1 MGKREHS
8 QIAMSTQKFI
18 RDVGIIG
25 ITQVLSNLGAF
36 FLLPIIT
43 KTLGTYDYGTW
54 AQISITVSLL
64 SPLALL
70 GLQMAFVRFLAAEKD
85 AARIREVFFS
95 IFFFVFFTGM
105 LVSVLVFALSDFL
118 AVTVFS
124 DIATSYYIKA
134 GSFLIL
140 LSVLDQISLFYFR
153 ISRRIH
159 IFGLLSLF
167 QTFGRLFLILALLLV
182 GFGLLGVIGATLV
195 VQSCIVILSLIL
207 IIRQIGFAIP
217 KFEGFGELIK
227 YGAPLTPNSLIRW
240 ITDSSD
246 RYIIGIFLGLSAVGI
261 YSASYAIG
269 SLVHLFIAPIQF
281 ILFPELSRLYD
292 EERVGDVKNYLSSS
306 LRYFLLIAIPAVT
319 GLTVLAKPFLMI
331 LTTPAFVIGSII
343 IPFIALSGLLGGV
356 FQIVINITHLVKKTQ
371 FNLFIHILAAV
382 SNLVLNIVLIPFIG
396 ILGAAIATLASYALM
411 VIVGICISFR
421 DLSFDPGYGFI
432 LKCVVAS
439 GIMAAILLVFNPN
452 NILYLLCTVG
462 IGIIIYFFLMV
473 IMKGLGRKEFNL
485 VKGMIIKL

>member
-1 MGKREHS
+1 
-8 QIAMSTQKFI
+8 MSTQKFI

-25 ITQVLSNLGAF
+25 ITQVLTNLGAF

-43 KTLGTYDYGTW
+43 KTLGTYDYGIW

-85 AARIREVFFS
+85 VARIRQVFFS
-95 IFFFVFFTGM
+95 IFFFVFFTGL
-105 LVSVLVFALSDFL
+105 LVSVLVFAFSDFL

-124 DIATSYYIKA
+124 DITTSYYIKA

-140 LSVLDQISLFYFR
+140 LSTIDQISLYYFR
-153 ISRRIH
+153 ISRQTH

-167 QTFGRLFLILALLLV
+167 QTFGKLFLILALLLA

-195 VQSCIVILSLIL
+195 VQGCIVIVSLIM

-261 YSASYAIG
+261 YSAAYAIG
-269 SLVHLFIAPIQF
+269 NLVHLFIAPIQF

-292 EERVGDVKNYLSSS
+292 EEKINDVKNYLSSS
-306 LRYFLLIAIPAVT
+306 LRYFLLIAIPSVV
-319 GLTVLAKPFLMI
+319 GLSVLAKPVLMI
-331 LTTPAFVIGSII
+331 LTTPAFATGSIV

-356 FQIVINITHLVKKTQ
+356 FQIIINITLLVKKTQ
-371 FNLFIHILAAV
+371 FNLFIHIIAA
-382 SNLVLNIVLIPFIG
+382 SANLVLNIVLIPFIG
-396 ILGAAIATLASYALM
+396 ILGAAIATLTSYILM
-411 VIVGICISFR
+411 VIVGIYVSFK
-421 DLSFDPGYGFI
+421 DFSFDLGFAFI
-432 LKCVVAS
+432 FKCIISA
-439 GIMAAILLVFNPN
+439 GIMAGVVLFINPGN
-452 NILYLLCTVG
+452 LFYLLISIVMGTIV
-462 IGIIIYFFLMV
+462 YFALMV
-473 IMKGLGRKEFNL
+473 LMKGVGKNEIELVRHLVGRNPE
-485 VKGMIIKL
+485 